1 MAKRPKPGSVEQKRE
16 SALAHRI
23 EACDVRGA
31 LRRMDAD
38 ERAGWRLA
46 ARAHER
52 LVRAYI
58 TDLRALT
65 QRFQRD
71 REQGEAL

>member
-31 LRRMDAD
+31 LLRMDTD
-38 ERAGWRLA
+38 EREGWRLA

-52 LVRAYI
+52 LVRGYI
-58 TDLRALT
+58 RDLRQNA
-65 QRFQRD
+65 QN
-71 REQGEAL
+71 GEGVS